1 MIRGR
6 TERMLNEQQQ
16 TKHRTPP
23 PGWSPLGGGWGTT
36 VVVGARAALT
46 DGELRN
52 GNGGFFLEPQPHIV
66 RETKPQQNS
75 DE

>member
-6 TERMLNEQQQ
+6 AERMLNEQQQ

-52 GNGGFFLEPQPHIV
+52 GLGDFF
-66 RETKPQQNS
+66 R
-75 DE
+75 

>member
-6 TERMLNEQQQ
+6 AERMLNEQQQ

-52 GNGGFFLEPQPHIV
+52 GMGIFLEPHSERDQ
-66 RETKPQQNS
+66 TTTNN